1 MSGLC
6 GFTCECV
13 RGFKRWSM
21 CENTGASNWIDG
33 GAGHTQE
40 PNAKCAPNAEWAQE
54 KEGEEE
60 EEEEEDVE

>member
-1 MSGLC
+1 MR
-6 GFTCECV
+6 GFK

-40 PNAKCAPNAEWAQE
+40 PNAEWAQ
-54 KEGEEE
+54 EEE
-60 EEEEEDVE
+60 EEEEGEEEEDVE

>member
-1 MSGLC
+1 
-6 GFTCECV
+6 
-13 RGFKRWSM
+13 M